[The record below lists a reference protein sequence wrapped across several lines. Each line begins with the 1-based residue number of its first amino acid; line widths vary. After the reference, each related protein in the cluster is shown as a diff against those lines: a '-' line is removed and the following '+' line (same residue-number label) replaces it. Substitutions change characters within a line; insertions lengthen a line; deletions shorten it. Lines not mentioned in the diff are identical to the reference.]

1 MKLYTYNPIKETE
14 EKIRNNTK
22 NTSRKEEKIKNK
34 KKEKKPKGK
43 TGRDRCRNSNA
54 LIIIINMY

>member
-34 KKEKKPKGK
+34 KKEKKNQKEKPVG
-43 TGRDRCRNSNA
+43 TGVATQTPSSS
-54 LIIIINMY
+54 